1 MSKKNLGF
9 IVLTALLIVFTLAFY
24 KYKEKKNMTNI
35 LPQNIT
41 LHFGYQGVRDFHT
54 YTKGENDNY
63 PNIMSFSDIR
73 FQPPNLGTVNIE
85 HVGKTLVLRNIFSVM
100 GTKLGDRTDGI
111 GALDIYGGLNK
122 EEFVT
127 SEQAYQ
133 GYVALMQELNSK
145 GWQLYYNPW
154 DARYVAQDNL
164 KIILGQTQGVLL
176 QGSTYISDA
185 SKVLN
190 FKEWQTIFTQR
201 KSMGAKLYLRDLI
214 LELNI
219 DQTPDSKPRQE
230 QYLIRYT
237 IDSVKYSFYSGLNEE
252 QRKLN
257 QQELKKIYDEN
268 MVTELEMRNEEEL
281 KAKQAGFHID
291 ENYKDPDMWQ
301 YIVEP
306 SY

>member
-1 MSKKNLGF
+1 VSKKNLGF

-85 HVGKTLVLRNIFSVM
+85 HAGKTLVLRNIFSVM